1 MVTATE
7 RLAKLRRS
15 GMLPGRKFRP
25 MTPPLIGTC
34 RSSGAWLNFGGLL
47 AINMV
52 LLTELP
58 RNSRTG
64 DACKVQ
70 VEYTALQALRELRT
84 RI

>member
-34 RSSGAWLNFGGLL
+34 RSSGAWLNFGGS
-47 AINMV
+47 AGYKHGAPNGASQKFPHRRCV
-52 LLTELP
+52 
-58 RNSRTG
+58 
-64 DACKVQ
+64 
-70 VEYTALQALRELRT
+70 
-84 RI
+84 